1 MKGIRIVFLLFFIVL
16 VSISSVKGGN
26 PPHPGAS
33 SAKSSNVAADD
44 GCDPCIPA
52 PPEDELPINNN
63 SVFLLVTAL
72 VLGTVIVYKNKI
84 KKASM

>member
-16 VSISSVKGGN
+16 VSILSVKGGN
-26 PPHPGAS
+26 PPHPGVS
-33 SAKSSNVAADD
+33 SAKSSTTAVDD
-44 GCDPCIPA
+44 DCDPCIPA

-63 SVFLLVTAL
+63 VVFLLVTAL
-72 VLGTVIVYKNKI
+72 VLGTVVVYKNKI